1 MLPFKGPAWG
11 GGDSSEVGVGVSEK
25 EQGTQRA

>member
-1 MLPFKGPAWG
+1 MLPFKGPAPG
-11 GGDSSEVGVGVSEK
+11 REDSNEVGVGVSEK